1 MKIDTEILSSLGSV
15 LNLAQQEVTSERGWL
30 RSFLLKDSN
39 SDIGQDYWGVDNLFM
54 VVTWLNIIFFLVVV
68 VPMCYWAWKY
78 RRKPGVAQQ
87 RTPNHN
93 TALEVT
99 WIVGPLVILVGIFF
113 WGFQGYMKAQ
123 IAKGGAELITVEGWK
138 WGWGA
143 TYKNGAGSGVN
154 ATLDDRRIAQGT
166 GELVGQ
172 SGNGKVPVFVIP
184 EGKPVKFLLQ
194 SRDVMHS
201 FYIPDMRV
209 KMDLF
214 PNRYTSMTFTPLSAT
229 KPDGVANVS
238 FDGTFA
244 EGTDHYVFCAE
255 YCGQLHSEMAAII
268 RVQKPSDYDA
278 TIAAWGNVKD
288 TLNLVDLGKYIYERK
303 CATCHSVD
311 GSKNSGP
318 SWKGYY
324 GTDVKFT
331 DGSSIMS
338 VYGQTGDMELAWA
351 NYIRESILNPAKKI
365 HEGYANQMN
374 SFAGQLS
381 DRELEG
387 IAAYIRDLNGKSK
400 AEDKAPPAAKK

>member
-1 MKIDTEILSSLGSV
+1 MKIELSTV

-39 SDIGQDYWGVDNLFM
+39 SDVGQTFWGVDNLFM
-54 VVTWLNIIFFLVVV
+54 VVTWINIIFFLVVV
-68 VPMCYWAWKY
+68 IPMCYWAWKY

-87 RTPNHN
+87 RTSNHN

-99 WIVGPLVILVGIFF
+99 WVVGPLLILTVIFF

-123 IAKGGAELITVEGWK
+123 VAKGGAELITVEGWK

-154 ATLDDRRIAQGT
+154 ATLDDRRVAKGT
-166 GELVGQ
+166 GELVGA
-172 SGNGKVPVFVIP
+172 SGNGKVPVFVVP

-214 PNRYTSMTFTPLSAT
+214 PNRYTSMTFTPLSAS
-229 KPDGVANVS
+229 KPDGVENVS
-238 FDGTFA
+238 YDGTLA

-268 RVQKPSDYDA
+268 RVQKASDYDA
-278 TIAAWGNVKD
+278 TLQTWGNVKD
-288 TLNLVDLGKYIYERK
+288 TLSLVDLGKYVYERK

-331 DGSSIMS
+331 NGSSLMS
-338 VYGQTGDMELAWA
+338 VYGQNGDMELAWA
-351 NYIRESILNPAKKI
+351 NYIRESILNPAKVI
-365 HEGYANQMN
+365 HEGFANQMN

-387 IAAYIRDLNGKSK
+387 IAAFIRDINGKSK
-400 AEDKAPPAAKK
+400 EADKAPPAKK